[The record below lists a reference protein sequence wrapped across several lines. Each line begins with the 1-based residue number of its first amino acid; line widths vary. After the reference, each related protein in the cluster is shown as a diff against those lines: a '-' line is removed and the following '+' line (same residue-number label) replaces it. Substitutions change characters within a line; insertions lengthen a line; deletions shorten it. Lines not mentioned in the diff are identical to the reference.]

1 MQHETKKIT
10 LIVNE
15 LLTVLLLDGSSEI
28 DIKIKKQS
36 QRTEIT
42 MIQHQCCHDD
52 RFIELLRYNL
62 NTQRQ
67 KEVEGYYWQLVG
79 ENDSGDE
86 LYLVGTMIDQAI
98 VERRGE
104 DLFIHLIRKT

>member
-1 MQHETKKIT
+1 MQHEAKKIT

-28 DIKIKKQS
+28 DIKILKQN
-36 QRTEIT
+36 QRTEII
-42 MIQHQCCHDD
+42 MVQHQCCHDD
-52 RFIELLRYNL
+52 RFIERLRYNL

-79 ENDSGDE
+79 ENDNGDE
-86 LYLVGTMIDQAI
+86 LYLVGTMVDQAI